1 MTNAF
6 ASMFGEFVK
15 QPRSGSSRERGVDLW
30 DSYRIDLITEL
41 DRLSADDPEKAII
54 QRLLDPVQTER
65 TWEKLY
71 EAEQRLAY
79 RRDDDE
85 VKADW
90 ARRSVEAQNLGV
102 KSVEA
107 LRVQFTDAAA
117 TESNR
122 KAIYLRLL
130 DDLHFRYAKRR
141 LDRQTRK
148 QTATW
153 LNTIGLIVCIIGL
166 VVFLIGWSFQ
176 ETLKNYLGQAH
187 LIYAIWCGL
196 LGAYFSSSVSM
207 RTTLATLDYDL
218 LISGYSKWS
227 VVQRL
232 LIGGIAAFLVYLLI
246 AGGLL
251 AGDLFPKAVYSTDL
265 LNPDASAKIF
275 EIPSVDFAK
284 LLVWSVI
291 AGFSERLLP
300 DQLGRFENS
309 IRDSGPERQ
318 RPSN

>member
-1 MTNAF
+1 MTDAF
-6 ASMFGEFVK
+6 ASVFGRFVK
-15 QPRSGSSRERGVDLW
+15 QSRFGGSRARAVDLR

-41 DRLSADDPEKAII
+41 DRLGADDPERETIRK
-54 QRLLDPVQTER
+54 LLDPVQSER

-79 RRDDDE
+79 RRDDNE

-90 ARRSVEAQNLGV
+90 ARRSVEARNLGV
-102 KSVEA
+102 NSVDA
-107 LRVQFTDAAA
+107 LQVPFTDAAA
-117 TESNR
+117 TEFSR

-130 DDLHFRYAKRR
+130 DDLHFRYARRR
-141 LDRQTRK
+141 LDRQTRR

-153 LNTIGLIVCIIGL
+153 LNTIGLIVCISGL
-166 VVFLIGWSFQ
+166 VVFLVGWSYQ
-176 ETLKNYLGQAH
+176 HTLGSYLGQAH

-218 LISGYSKWS
+218 LVSGYSKWS
-227 VVQRL
+227 IVQRL
-232 LIGGIAAFLVYLLI
+232 LIGGIAAFLIYLLI

-251 AGDLFPKAVYSTDL
+251 AGDLFPSAVYSNDL
-265 LNPDASAKIF
+265 LNPDASSRILA
-275 EIPSVDFAK
+275 IPSVDLAK

-300 DQLGRFENS
+300 DQLGRLENS
-309 IRDSGPERQ
+309 IRDGGPERQ